1 MTYARFMAANSL
13 VIQFVIAED
22 PQKFPTTDE
31 LPDGMKPYDKF
42 GPTRVWTWQREVPN
56 ETIECE
62 PDVVIRNEL
71 DRLKVSHRKFFE
83 YLGVVQHWWPV
94 FHPRMSDQRQDR
106 VDAYTDDT
114 KVSVD
119 WNYLLVRQANATQLE
134 DLIRISAQMVARCYG
149 LTEAIRNCQVIM
161 SDIPDA
167 TNLAKLREGVGA
179 LEAVKHALLV
189 DIVTSDARPSVYGS
203 YAFETYSEI
212 RRVWN
217 MEEIEVSSQRSLDA
231 CESLLASIRQASQAK
246 RDRWRAHTLL
256 SLTIVSSVSA
266 VFSFFSHINDS
277 KDSSDFLQ
285 FGVPVIVAVGAA
297 VLFGVLHRMN
307 SE

>member
-1 MTYARFMAANSL
+1 MGGNSL
-13 VIQFVIAED
+13 VIEFVIAED
-22 PQKFPTTDE
+22 PQKFPAADK
-31 LPDGMKPYDKF
+31 LPKGMKQYDKF
-42 GPTRVWTWQREVPN
+42 GPTKVWTWQREVPN
-56 ETIECE
+56 ETIASE

-71 DRLKVSHRKFFE
+71 DWLKVTYREFFD

-94 FHPRMSDQRQDR
+94 FHSRMSDHRQER

-114 KVSVD
+114 DVSVD
-119 WNYLLVRQANATQLE
+119 WNYLLIREANPTQLE

-149 LTEAIRNCQVIM
+149 LTEAIRNCQMIM
-161 SDIPDA
+161 TDIPDA
-167 TNLAKLREGVGA
+167 TNLVKLREGVGA

-189 DIVTSDARPSVYGS
+189 DLVTSDARPSVYGS

-217 MEEIEVSSQRSLDA
+217 MEEIEISSQRSLDA
-231 CESLLASIRQASQAK
+231 CESLLAIIRQSGQAR

-256 SLTIVSSVSA
+256 ALTIVSSVSA
-266 VFSFFSHINDS
+266 VFSFFSHINATKNDS
-277 KDSSDFLQ
+277 EFLQ
-285 FGVPVIVAVGAA
+285 FGVPAIVAVGAGA
-297 VLFGVLHRMN
+297 LFGVLHRMS